1 MISIASSTHSSPSLS
16 STPHPLSL
24 FFTPHAPSLQPLH
37 TTPSSLPPGVLH
49 ACEIADINCLKV
61 ANESTLIALSY
72 GIFKSAAKL
81 FSETEAA
88 HTMFIDVGY
97 TVRYYT
103 MRQFALVLGCWVYLC
118 LYLLVA
124 KYISISPLLSVLS
137 PLTWSFL
144 SSQNPPTPPHTTLH
158 YTTLPHSTS

>member
-1 MISIASSTHSSPSLS
+1 MTTHSSYDIHRLLNPFL
-16 STPHPLSL
+16 TLPLL
-24 FFTPHAPSLQPLH
+24 DTAPSLPLLYTTRALSPTPPHH
-37 TTPSSLPPGVLH
+37 TLFLPPGVLH

-103 MRQFALVLGCWVYLC
+103 MRQFALVLGC
-118 LYLLVA
+118 
-124 KYISISPLLSVLS
+124 
-137 PLTWSFL
+137 
-144 SSQNPPTPPHTTLH
+144 
-158 YTTLPHSTS
+158 